1 MRFSRHVVA
10 VGFTIA
16 VCGAPVDALADQ
28 AGAPAPAQA
37 SAAPDVKGVQE
48 ELARLRA
55 EFDQLRRQYDE
66 RLLSL
71 ERRLTE
77 LGGGPLVVP
86 APSPSDPVGPPASRE
101 PAPAR
106 APQAQGI
113 AATSK
118 IFNPDISVN
127 GNVVGAAGRNPVN
140 GLPPLDLSEVEAAFQ
155 AVVDPYARADFYFAA
170 SPEGVEVE
178 EAFVT
183 FTALPAN
190 LLFKAGKM
198 RAQFGKVNT
207 LHTHALPTIDRP
219 LVTDNLLGGEEGLSD
234 AGLSLSYLV
243 RNPHLFLELTGE
255 VYQGASEVFQSSARS
270 DLTWVGRVRGYRD
283 LTEATN
289 LDFGASMAFGPTDV
303 GAEESGLFEL
313 DPSAPSLTAPVLDKQ
328 LFGVD
333 LTFRYR
339 PLRRAI
345 YRRLNLRTELIWS
358 RQDLPGQ
365 ERSNAFGFYALGEYQ
380 FARRWYAGARLDR
393 SGRALEAGATDSGAS
408 LFLTF
413 WPSEFSQL
421 RGQFRRINFAEG
433 LKANEL
439 LFQFNFSIGAH
450 GAHVF

>member
-1 MRFSRHVVA
+1 MKRQVLGAAALSIVMVGATGPRVFAQQPPAASGDVVQ
-10 VGFTIA
+10 IR
-16 VCGAPVDALADQ
+16 
-28 AGAPAPAQA
+28 
-37 SAAPDVKGVQE
+37 E
-48 ELARLRA
+48 EVARLRS
-55 EFDQLRRQYDE
+55 EFEALRRQYDE
-66 RLLSL
+66 RLAAL
-71 ERRLTE
+71 EGRLTA
-77 LGGGPLVVP
+77 LGAAPAVGSDAVTQTPPPVP
-86 APSPSDPVGPPASRE
+86 AAPV
-101 PAPAR
+101 
-106 APQAQGI
+106 
-113 AATSK
+113 AAGRNV
-118 IFNPDISVN
+118 FNPDTSVN
-127 GNVVGAAGRNPVN
+127 GNFLGVGGKNPFSTQPS
-140 GLPPLDLSEVEAAFQ
+140 LELSEVELSLQ
-155 AVVDPYARADFYFAA
+155 AVVDPYARADFFLSAG
-170 SPEGVEVE
+170 PEGVEIE
-178 EAFVT
+178 EGYAT
-183 FTALPAN
+183 FTALPHQ
-190 LLFKAGKM
+190 LLLKAGKM